1 MRTII
6 QVLLAS
12 FVLTS
17 GLAHAAPGSEAIELQ
32 PIVITAEAPSDV
44 KTDGTSIEDALQDE
58 ALSKVVEA
66 QVGVD
71 FDHE

>member
-6 QVLLAS
+6 QVFLAS
-12 FVLTS
+12 FVLAS
-17 GLAHAAPGSEAIELQ
+17 GLTNAAPGHESIELQ
-32 PIVITAEAPSDV
+32 PIVITAEAPSDATTV
-44 KTDGTSIEDALQDE
+44 SASAEDALEDE

-71 FDHE
+71 SDHE